1 MSAEPSPGSLED
13 ILGVWDEQGPFPL
26 RDKGDV
32 ALLVDEIERLR
43 ARIDGSGA
51 VEADRVMSGYIV
63 DTLFG
68 WVLINGHD
76 NATCD
81 GCAEEKSLRYEW
93 PDTSAWLCEDCWQDA
108 TETDRLRAELERV
121 RAERDELRALAVSAM
136 SEIDEEH
143 RPDTLTTTPRGACV
157 ICWPKDG
164 SWPCVSN
171 LAMSDL
177 RAWLAAHPVEADR

>member
-68 WVLINGHD
+68 WVLLEGHA
-76 NATCD
+76 ATCD

-121 RAERDELRALAVSAM
+121 RAERDELRALAENVSWNAH
-136 SEIDEEH
+136 SPLD
-143 RPDTLTTTPRGACV
+143 
-157 ICWPKDG
+157 
-164 SWPCVSN
+164 SN
-171 LAMSDL
+171 ANAL